1 MEFRRGL
8 WRPLTGQ
15 TGNDA
20 QCDLR
25 TPWTWRAQCVLFA
38 ENDTSTIQIQSL
50 NAENN
55 KLVHNLITLI
65 NWRSLKFSSLTH
77 NANYFL
83 FYVAVNVRVIDI
95 AEILISF
102 DREPTIFF
110 CVPRS
115 SWFFSSPEE
124 KTPLLLTRRLFVSN
138 TFSIL
143 VNDSANFG
151 DRVSLSKT
159 MHVKEIRCWHPDSNG
174 AIHKKKTFGDDKVW
188 SVFMSTAKQAVHTLF
203 TNAGQFDRCHFLFH

>member
-1 MEFRRGL
+1 MSFYRVRMRFASIVAHLFIFVSRWFHFNYLHAGKRNDLAMLQNKFTFFAREHYNKTIMMEFRRGL

-110 CVPRS
+110 LRS
-115 SWFFSSPEE
+115 
-124 KTPLLLTRRLFVSN
+124 K
-138 TFSIL
+138 
-143 VNDSANFG
+143 
-151 DRVSLSKT
+151 
-159 MHVKEIRCWHPDSNG
+159 
-174 AIHKKKTFGDDKVW
+174 
-188 SVFMSTAKQAVHTLF
+188 
-203 TNAGQFDRCHFLFH
+203 